1 MRHRCPRRGCTS
13 LQWVSRLL
21 GPIQRN
27 PFSYLYRYDSE
38 FSPRL
43 RSILFVVLK
52 AWGSFQRFLCLPRMS
67 PRVLTA
73 TTNTNGTVNFPEYT
87 YPATP
92 YYVKQTLMN
101 QYGPFAILNRL
112 RGLPIPGP
120 QFGSNGV
127 TWESLGAKQAN
138 NDRQLVSE
146 TRVLLKCSELMN
158 GPWGFRPSV
167 NYQFKSIAVNHN
179 MVPGYG
185 SPENAYPRDA
195 LVRV

>member
-1 MRHRCPRRGCTS
+1 MRHCCPRRGCTS
-13 LQWVSRLL
+13 LQWVSCLL
-21 GPIQRN
+21 GPVQRN
-27 PFSYLYRYDSE
+27 SFSFLYSYDSE

-52 AWGSFQRFLCLPRMS
+52 AWGLFQRFLCLPRMS

-73 TTNTNGTVNFPEYT
+73 FTNPSGTVNFPEYT

-120 QFGSNGV
+120 RFGSNGV

-138 NDRQLVSE
+138 GDRQLMSE
-146 TRVLLKCSELMN
+146 TRVLLKYSQLMN

-167 NYQFKSIAVNHN
+167 NYQYKSIAVNQK

-185 SPENAYPRDA
+185 SPVNAYKRDA

>member
-1 MRHRCPRRGCTS
+1 M
-13 LQWVSRLL
+13 
-21 GPIQRN
+21 
-27 PFSYLYRYDSE
+27 YRYDNE

-43 RSILFVVLK
+43 RSILLVVLK
-52 AWGSFQRFLCLPRMS
+52 AWGLFQRFFCLPRMS

-73 TTNTNGTVNFPEYT
+73 TTNPDGTVNFPEYT

-146 TRVLLKCSELMN
+146 TRVLLKTSELMKN
-158 GPWGFRPSV
+158 PWGFRPSV
-167 NYQFKSIAVNHN
+167 NYQFKSIVVNQK
-179 MVPGYG
+179 MGPGYG
-185 SPENAYPRDA
+185 SPKNAYPREA
-195 LVRV
+195 LVRA